1 MRKRLALCFLY
12 ALTTI
17 FLFSATGF
25 SHCQVPCGI
34 YDDEMRF
41 EMFNEDIST
50 IEKATSEILKLSE
63 QTDKNYNQIVRWVN
77 TKEDHADKII
87 KLASEYFLAQ
97 RIALPE
103 NVDKKE
109 KVYCQK
115 ISLLHQIIVY
125 AMKTKQSTDISNI
138 EKLKIL
144 VSDFQKLYFEK

>member
-1 MRKRLALCFLY
+1 MKNLVVCFAYSLM
-12 ALTTI
+12 AVL
-17 FLFSATGF
+17 LFVQIGF
-25 SHCQVPCGI
+25 AHCQVPCGI

-41 EMFNEDIST
+41 EMLNEDILT
-50 IEKATSEILKLSE
+50 IEKAMNEIIRLSE
-63 QTDKNYNQIVRWVN
+63 KEVNNYNQIVRWVN

-87 KLASEYFLAQ
+87 NLASEYFLAQ

-103 NVDKKE
+103 NLVKKE

-144 VSDFQKLYFEK
+144 VSDFQRLYFGK

>member
-1 MRKRLALCFLY
+1 MKKLIVGFVY
-12 ALTTI
+12 SLTAVL
-17 FLFSATGF
+17 LFIQVGF
-25 SHCQVPCGI
+25 THCQVPCGI

-50 IEKATSEILKLSE
+50 IEKATNEILKLSE
-63 QTDKNYNQIVRWVN
+63 KTDKNYNQIVRWVN

-103 NVDKKE
+103 NLVQKE
-109 KVYCQK
+109 KVYYQK